1 MNTPFFTLRTCIFC
15 LAASF
20 LSALPV
26 LAHTPSM
33 PVDAATQYMSDLAT
47 SAAAVGLAGI
57 AAYFVIAAAVSHY
70 ERRRKLSLNEKSVK
84 AGTFLMTAGVIL
96 LLWRLAAPA
105 PPAAASSGSGHQDK
119 PQHGGQIVAS
129 GDNHLEAVV
138 GPSGSVTLYVM
149 GITETL
155 PFSLAQKTLWG
166 KASAPGADPSPVM
179 LHAAPLAG
187 EPKGQS
193 SVFTGEVLP
202 GLARKPLHLTISVPL
217 SGQENQV
224 AFDFGPN
231 GGASLAA
238 APAHDT
244 SAARV
249 VAAPITPAERSL
261 FLKPGGAYTAA
272 DIAANGNVTPDQ
284 KFQGLMANHHL
295 HPKKGTYTC
304 PITMTQANP
313 KFPWIVGGKKY
324 LFCCPPCV
332 TEFVKQAKADPK
344 SIKAPAAYIQQ

>member
-1 MNTPFFTLRTCIFC
+1 MNTPFFTLRTSAFC
-15 LAASF
+15 FAAS
-20 LSALPV
+20 LLPALPA

-33 PVDAATQYMSDLAT
+33 PVDSATQYVSDLAIAGAT
-47 SAAAVGLAGI
+47 TALLGI
-57 AAYFVIAAAVSHY
+57 AAYFAVGALVAQY
-70 ERRRKLSLNEKSVK
+70 ERRRQLSLNEKSVK
-84 AGTFLMTAGVIL
+84 AGTLLTTAGVIL

-105 PPAAASSGSGHQDK
+105 PVAVASSGSGHQDK
-119 PQHGGQIVAS
+119 PRHGGQIVSA
-129 GDNHLEAVV
+129 GNNHLEAVV

-155 PFSLAQKTLWG
+155 PFPLAQKTLWG
-166 KASAPGADPSPVM
+166 KASVPGAEPTPVL

-193 SVFTGEVLP
+193 SVFAGAFP
-202 GLARKPLHLTISVPL
+202 PSLAGKLVHLTISVPL
-217 SGQENQV
+217 SGQEQPA
-224 AFDFGPN
+224 AFDLGPP
-231 GGASLAA
+231 GGASPAA
-238 APAHDT
+238 APVHDT
-244 SAARV
+244 AATRV

-272 DIAANGNVTPDQ
+272 DIAANGSITPDQ

-295 HPKKGTYTC
+295 HPKKGAYTC
-304 PITMTQANP
+304 PITMTQASA
-313 KFPWIVGGKKY
+313 KFPWIVGGQKY

-332 TEFVKQAKADPK
+332 AEFVKQAKADPK